1 MLISLFLLTLL
12 AFKIFIINFLWAYY
26 ISVFIKSQQK
36 DFDKNRQ
43 STKRL
48 QFTAQKIIVIKIVFC
63 IQ

>member
-36 DFDKNRQ
+36 DFDKNRHK
-43 STKRL
+43 KRL
-48 QFTAQKIIVIKIVFC
+48 HLMAHKIIDIKIVFC

>member
-36 DFDKNRQ
+36 DFDKNRHK
-43 STKRL
+43 KRL
-48 QFTAQKIIVIKIVFC
+48 QLMAHKIIVIKIVFC